1 MQENNKKSEKLE
13 YLIRPLEKK
22 DLPAVAFLCEALG
35 FAGSAIELE
44 KRFQD
49 LILFSHHQV
58 RVAQSN
64 CDGHI
69 IGFIHF
75 FEAPSLLSCKTLEIG
90 ALVVESNW
98 RKQGVGKGLML
109 TAEQW
114 ARSKGCQ
121 SVLLATQTKRADAH
135 QFYAKL
141 GYEKELEA
149 YFLRKNFKK
158 IF

>member
-1 MQENNKKSEKLE
+1 M
-13 YLIRPLEKK
+13 
-22 DLPAVAFLCEALG
+22 
-35 FAGSAIELE
+35 
-44 KRFQD
+44 
-49 LILFSHHQV
+49 ILFSYHQV

-75 FEAPSLLSCKTLEIG
+75 FESPSLLSCKTLEIG
-90 ALVVESNW
+90 TLVVDGNW
-98 RKQGVGKGLML
+98 RKQGVGKGLIQ

-114 ARSKGCQ
+114 ASSKGCA

-135 QFYAKL
+135 IFYAKM

-149 YFLRKNFKK
+149 YFLRK

>member
-1 MQENNKKSEKLE
+1 MYKKKEFTIRSLE
-13 YLIRPLEKK
+13 IK
-22 DLPAVAFLCEALG
+22 DLLEVAFLCEVLG
-35 FAGSAIELE
+35 FAGSANEFE

-49 LILFSHHQV
+49 FILFTHHQV
-58 RVAQSN
+58 RVAQSI
-64 CDGHI
+64 CDGNI

-90 ALVVESNW
+90 ALVVEGNW

-149 YFLRKNFKK
+149 YFLRKIFKK